1 MERGGRGGG
10 GRWALLSLA
19 RDYKK
24 HDCDVSVF
32 KMGSASSLITITGV
46 EGAFFCRCEGGP
58 WSFVILTPFLP
69 PPLLSFLPSPWNLPD
84 TYLFSPFH

>member
-46 EGAFFCRCEGGP
+46 EGAFFCRCEGRTLVF
-58 WSFVILTPFLP
+58 SYSHT
-69 PPLLSFLPSPWNLPD
+69 LPSPSPSL
-84 TYLFSPFH
+84 LSPFPMEFT